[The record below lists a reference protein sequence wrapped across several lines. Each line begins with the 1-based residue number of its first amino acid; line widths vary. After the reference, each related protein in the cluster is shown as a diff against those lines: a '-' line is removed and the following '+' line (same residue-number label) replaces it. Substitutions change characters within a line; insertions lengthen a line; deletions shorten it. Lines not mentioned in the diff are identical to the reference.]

1 MVSGSSPHHPKPHK
15 ETRIW
20 QHVRMH
26 AGNDDHSV
34 DGLVPTPGDEATA
47 TPSSAD
53 AEPATPTADAETQAP
68 PAPTTRPD
76 TDPQGTPTAD
86 NEPAAPVPPAQPD
99 TDTQT
104 PPTSDIESQAAP
116 APTTSSADAEPAE
129 PVLPAR
135 PDTETQTP
143 PTTMATVATPSRGGE
158 TWYRTDQDR
167 FRSVHRRANP
177 WYRRL
182 ARGLIGLT
190 FLAAAAIGLFFAAR
204 VVQDFLDRDRLPSQG
219 ADVPTIRATS
229 FEIRSTAP
237 APELDGTL
245 TLDTATKAFE
255 FTGRGTGSQAGVQVV
270 SPDGVAVYQRVG
282 TGGWE
287 LAGSDGI
294 AADAVLAVSYLADDD
309 SADDILTSQLRRGYV
324 DLINRTEIGTDD
336 EVHRYEL
343 RLDTRS
349 FEADFPLQYRQFAD
363 EAIPGVQSV
372 RGLLVTI
379 TLDDDDVL
387 IAVDDAGS
395 NWSWQRLAYSDQPF
409 TPLDPADQLAPI
421 EITDGTVDDG

>member
-1 MVSGSSPHHPKPHK
+1 MVSGSSPDHPKPHQ

-26 AGNDDHSV
+26 AGDDDHSA
-34 DGLVPTPGDEATA
+34 DEPASRPDDEVTA
-47 TPSSAD
+47 TPSSPD
-53 AEPATPTADAETQAP
+53 DVPAT
-68 PAPTTRPD
+68 R
-76 TDPQGTPTAD
+76 
-86 NEPAAPVPPAQPD
+86 PAAAEPVPP
-99 TDTQT
+99 
-104 PPTSDIESQAAP
+104 
-116 APTTSSADAEPAE
+116 
-129 PVLPAR
+129 VLPTR
-135 PDTETQTP
+135 PDTETQAP
-143 PTTMATVATPSRGGE
+143 PTMMATVATPSRGGE

-182 ARGLIGLT
+182 ARGAIGLA
-190 FLAAAAIGLFFAAR
+190 FLAAAGVGLFFAAR
-204 VVQDFLDRDRLPSQG
+204 VVQDYLDRDRLPSQG

-245 TLDTATKAFE
+245 TLDAATMAFE

-270 SPDGVAVYQRVG
+270 SPDGVEVYQRVG
-282 TGGWE
+282 TGSWE
-287 LAGSDGI
+287 RAGAGGLAGD
-294 AADAVLAVSYLADDD
+294 VVRAVSYLADDD
-309 SADDILTSQLRRGYV
+309 SADDILTTQLRRGYV
-324 DLINRTEIGTDD
+324 DLVERTEIGTDD
-336 EVHRYEL
+336 EIRRYEL

-349 FEADFPLQYRQFAD
+349 FEAEFPIQYQQFEN

-379 TLDDDDVL
+379 TLDEEDVL
-387 IAVDDAGS
+387 ISVDDAGS
-395 NWSWQRLAYSDQPF
+395 NWSWQRLAYSSQPF
-409 TPLDPADQLAPI
+409 VPVDPADQLLGATI